1 MLWPSLRAAAPPSP
15 SPSPLLPLFLSPTLH
30 SLPPLPSPILRLS
43 PSLRLSR
50 PSPLLAAPPRRRGR
64 EDEEEEYD
72 QSEDEGDDDDDDA
85 EAAMPFAEMRRWLER
100 KPRGFG
106 EGRMYDTAVEDR
118 LLEEMERSR
127 AAQLANVSNLRS
139 QPARREK
146 KQDDPPGKSVDAIQ
160 SGIGIRVSNLPRKKN
175 IHRDLQS
182 AFKGFPGLINI
193 SPAVIANKKTRDP
206 ICKGFAFLYFES
218 EAAAERFVQM
228 YSKKNVEF
236 GKVEKQIFCDIINP
250 RSSSNSSM
258 QLADTRTNTSLKHTD
273 TEKDSSR
280 SNMDILTQDQD
291 PLEGSSYDGSFGTEE
306 SPFLVEEDD
315 PFSDLE
321 AIETGIE
328 HIDSPSLD
336 SVQYVSE
343 TEVDVSDSND
353 SMPLSQNRKKQ
364 VASKKQN
371 RSGKQK
377 PVKNP
382 KLGLPGSVSR
392 LKIKERTILS
402 GVFSKYGSKEVVV
415 SSKEG

>member
-64 EDEEEEYD
+64 VDEEEEYD

-100 KPRGFG
+100 KPPGFG
-106 EGRMYDTAVEDR
+106 EGRTYDTAVEDR

-139 QPARREK
+139 QPARGEK
-146 KQDDPPGKSVDAIQ
+146 KQDDPPGKLDPIQ
-160 SGIGIRVSNLPRKKN
+160 SGICVRVSNLPRKKN

-218 EAAAERFVQM
+218 EAAAE
-228 YSKKNVEF
+228 SKKNVEF
-236 GKVEKQIFCDIINP
+236 GKVEKQIFCNIINP

-273 TEKDSSR
+273 TEKVSSR

-291 PLEGSSYDGSFGTEE
+291 PLGGSSYDGSFGTEE

-321 AIETGIE
+321 AIESGIE
-328 HIDSPSLD
+328 HVDSPSLD

-353 SMPLSQNRKKQ
+353 SMPLSQKRKKQ
-364 VASKKQN
+364 VASKKKN

-402 GVFSKYGSKEVVV
+402 GVLSKYGSKEVVV

>member
-15 SPSPLLPLFLSPTLH
+15 SPSPLLPLFLSPSPH
-30 SLPPLPSPILRLS
+30 SLPPLPSQILRLS

-64 EDEEEEYD
+64 VDEEEEYD
-72 QSEDEGDDDDDDA
+72 QSEDEDDDDDDDDDDA
-85 EAAMPFAEMRRWLER
+85 EAAMPFEEMRRWLER

-106 EGRMYDTAVEDR
+106 EGRTYDTAVEDR

-139 QPARREK
+139 QPARGEK
-146 KQDDPPGKSVDAIQ
+146 KQDDPPGKLDAIQ
-160 SGIGIRVSNLPRKKN
+160 SGICIRVSNLPKKKN

-258 QLADTRTNTSLKHTD
+258 QLADTRTNTPLKHTD
-273 TEKDSSR
+273 TEKVSSR

-291 PLEGSSYDGSFGTEE
+291 PLEGSSYDGSFSAEE

-328 HIDSPSLD
+328 HVDSPSLD

-353 SMPLSQNRKKQ
+353 SMPLSQKKEET
-364 VASKKQN
+364 S
-371 RSGKQK
+371 S
-377 PVKNP
+377 
-382 KLGLPGSVSR
+382 
-392 LKIKERTILS
+392 LKEEK
-402 GVFSKYGSKEVVV
+402 
-415 SSKEG
+415 

>member
-1 MLWPSLRAAAPPSP
+1 
-15 SPSPLLPLFLSPTLH
+15 
-30 SLPPLPSPILRLS
+30 
-43 PSLRLSR
+43 
-50 PSPLLAAPPRRRGR
+50 
-64 EDEEEEYD
+64 
-72 QSEDEGDDDDDDA
+72 
-85 EAAMPFAEMRRWLER
+85 
-100 KPRGFG
+100 
-106 EGRMYDTAVEDR
+106 
-118 LLEEMERSR
+118 
-127 AAQLANVSNLRS
+127 
-139 QPARREK
+139 
-146 KQDDPPGKSVDAIQ
+146 
-160 SGIGIRVSNLPRKKN
+160 
-175 IHRDLQS
+175 
-182 AFKGFPGLINI
+182 
-193 SPAVIANKKTRDP
+193 
-206 ICKGFAFLYFES
+206 
-218 EAAAERFVQM
+218 M

-236 GKVEKQIFCDIINP
+236 GKVEKQIFCNIINP

-273 TEKDSSR
+273 TEKVSSR

-321 AIETGIE
+321 AIESGIE
-328 HIDSPSLD
+328 HVDSPSLD

-392 LKIKERTILS
+392 YIFRCFK
-402 GVFSKYGSKEVVV
+402 
-415 SSKEG
+415 